1 MSVEPLLL
9 ALHSS
14 SETLAVG
21 VQPLSG
27 AGGLQAAQL
36 ASFPLGRRLSNE
48 LLPCVEQLL
57 PAERWPQVARLVV
70 ATGPGGFTGTR
81 LTVVLARTLAQQLA
95 IPLHGFSSPLLIAR
109 RLALGG
115 GPLAGVP
122 RFWLTQELPRRGTVA
137 SAYGPEPDAL
147 GGLAELEAGGEG
159 LRQRLTALAGNVCVA
174 VDAEQAPLA
183 SRASRAGLES
193 SSATVKVGPP
203 LSARGPT
210 PGEATLTWPT
220 GLHPEESLTR
230 FSPRRSGVPEQS
242 AAAEPLVRVSHSR
255 PFPETRQAVSCWT
268 GLRCGCRYSGIFQG
282 RAPFRVSAAHW
293 ARWSRVGC
301 RSFRR
306 STSPGTRLETRLWR
320 RR

>member
-21 VQPLSG
+21 VQPLG
-27 AGGLQAAQL
+27 VAGGLQPARL

-57 PAERWPQVARLVV
+57 PAECWQQVSRLVV

-109 RLALGG
+109 RLALGD

-137 SAYGPEPDAL
+137 GAYGPQPDAL
-147 GGLAELEAGGEG
+147 GGLAELQAPRLFREPQPWLPANPSEPCRPALVEPEADVAQLLALGQLAAAVHLPGPWGPVLPLYPPSPVEG
-159 LRQRLTALAGNVCVA
+159 L
-174 VDAEQAPLA
+174 
-183 SRASRAGLES
+183 
-193 SSATVKVGPP
+193 
-203 LSARGPT
+203 
-210 PGEATLTWPT
+210 
-220 GLHPEESLTR
+220 
-230 FSPRRSGVPEQS
+230 
-242 AAAEPLVRVSHSR
+242 
-255 PFPETRQAVSCWT
+255 
-268 GLRCGCRYSGIFQG
+268 
-282 RAPFRVSAAHW
+282 
-293 ARWSRVGC
+293 
-301 RSFRR
+301 
-306 STSPGTRLETRLWR
+306 
-320 RR
+320 